1 MFSRQQ
7 KPHNMSRKR
16 YLMKRST
23 PFFGNF
29 FGMIAKVSLVRE
41 VIVISKEIGPW
52 QLPKSLGGPS
62 R

>member
-1 MFSRQQ
+1 
-7 KPHNMSRKR
+7 MSRKR